1 MPSSTLARP
10 ITTAY
15 YPALTGIRALGA
27 FLVFFVHFRPLGTP
41 ELADR
46 IATAFYITLSMFFVL
61 SGFAIAH
68 RYQQSVR
75 FTKSWWWAYFWQR
88 AARIYPTYLLL
99 NTAALARVYWPI
111 PAGKLV
117 NSLILIFLSETM
129 LRGFS
134 NTLKYVGVPPGW
146 SLTPEECFYVS
157 LPFLLLLWQRRG
169 ILGAVGFALAMLS
182 IGLLLT
188 AVCQGRP
195 ALHGFFGTYHH
206 LFNFTFF
213 GRVFEFVLG
222 VGLARWWGGR
232 PSGEA
237 SGWPWRTL
245 SGALAVALTVA
256 ILAYIDS
263 PQTPY
268 DGNLYPSTII
278 LNIVVFPISMTL
290 LLAGLLAERTWFR
303 TWLATPFMD
312 EAGKRSYSF
321 YLLHVGLFS
330 VWWHDTFG
338 WGRHIFLQLLA
349 TALLAELC
357 YRFFE
362 RPVHRWL
369 LARTVGRSSTT
380 TQPLTQRPGRV

>member
-1 MPSSTLARP
+1 MTPTVTPERP
-10 ITTAY
+10 PTPVY

-27 FLVFFVHFRPLGTP
+27 FLVFFVHFRPVGTP
-41 ELADR
+41 ESVGR

-68 RYQQSVR
+68 RYQHSVR
-75 FTKSWWWAYFWQR
+75 FTWGWWRAYFWQR

-111 PAGKLV
+111 PAGKLA
-117 NSLILIFLSETM
+117 NSLLLIFLSESM

-157 LPFLLLLWQRRG
+157 LPFLLVLWQRRG
-169 ILGAVGFALAMLS
+169 ILGAVGFALAMVTT
-182 IGLLLT
+182 GLVLT
-188 AVCQGRP
+188 ALCQDRP

-213 GRVFEFVLG
+213 GRVLEFMLG

-232 PSGEA
+232 PNGQA
-237 SGWPWRTL
+237 TGWPWITL
-245 SGALAVALTVA
+245 AGALAVGLTIA
-256 ILAYIDS
+256 ALAYIDS

-268 DGNLYPSTII
+268 DGNLYPSTIF

-303 TWLATPFMD
+303 AWLATPFMD

-321 YLLHVGLFS
+321 YLLHVGLLS

-338 WGRHIFLQLLA
+338 WGRHIFGQLLV

-357 YRFFE
+357 YRYFE
-362 RPVHRWL
+362 RPVHRWI
-369 LARTVGRSSTT
+369 LARTVGRPKTT
-380 TQPLTQRPGRV
+380 A

>member
-1 MPSSTLARP
+1 MSPTLPAAKP
-10 ITTAY
+10 AAPAY
-15 YPALTGIRALGA
+15 YPALTGIRAVGA
-27 FLVFFVHFRPLGTP
+27 FLVFFVHFRPVGTP
-41 ELADR
+41 DLVGR

-68 RYQQSVR
+68 RYQGSVQLSR
-75 FTKSWWWAYFWQR
+75 GWWRSYFWHR

-99 NTAALARVYWPI
+99 NTAALARVYWPL
-111 PAGKLV
+111 PAGKLA
-117 NSLILIFLSETM
+117 NALLLIFLSESM

-146 SLTPEECFYVS
+146 SLTPEECFYFSV
-157 LPFLLLLWQRRG
+157 PFLLLLWQRRG
-169 ILGAVGFALAMLS
+169 NLGAVGFVLAMLTT
-182 IGLLLT
+182 GLVLT
-188 AVCQGRP
+188 ALCQGRP

-213 GRVFEFVLG
+213 GRVLEFTLG

-232 PSGEA
+232 PSGQA
-237 SGWPWRTL
+237 AGVPWLTL
-245 SGALAVALTVA
+245 AGTLCIVLTIAALAW
-256 ILAYIDS
+256 INS

-268 DGNLYPSTII
+268 DGNLYPSTIF
-278 LNIVVFPISMTL
+278 LNIVIFPLSMTL
-290 LLAGLLAERTWFR
+290 LMAGLLAERTWFR

-312 EAGKRSYSF
+312 ELGKRSYFF
-321 YLLHVGLFS
+321 YLLHVGIFS

-349 TALLAELC
+349 TALLAEIG

-369 LARTVGRSSTT
+369 LARTTKRQSAMAK
-380 TQPLTQRPGRV
+380 